1 MRGERFEARGA
12 GGKLVGDA
20 AGPRGAGT
28 GGAGALPV
36 LLVHGINMSRDVW
49 REVAASLA
57 DERQVVTFD
66 LRGHGESDREGPFG
80 AEDYASDALAVMDH
94 LGIARAHVAGTSFG
108 GSVACALAV
117 KAPERVASI
126 AAFGSALAVEGLDVE
141 GAVGALRQAG
151 VRGFFAAFLPQA
163 SFAPGTD
170 PALVERA
177 LDAASN
183 GRDVE
188 TVIAVAR
195 TAFSADLRATS
206 AAVRAPALVVTGEL
220 DATCPV
226 AAGAE
231 MAKVLRTQHHVVPGK
246 GHVIT
251 LEDPET
257 VSSMIR
263 AHARANERN

>member
-12 GGKLVGDA
+12 GGKIAGDA
-20 AGPRGAGT
+20 AGSRS
-28 GGAGALPV
+28 AGALPV

-49 REVAASLA
+49 REVAALLA
-57 DERQVVTFD
+57 DERQVVAFD

-94 LGIARAHVAGTSFG
+94 LGIARAHIAGTSFG

-126 AAFGSALAVEGLDVE
+126 AAFGSALAVEGIDVE

-151 VRGFFAAFLPQA
+151 VRAFFAAFLPQA

-188 TVIAVAR
+188 TVIEVAR
-195 TAFSADLRATS
+195 TAFSADLRATG

-226 AAGAE
+226 PAGAE
-231 MAKVLRTQHHVVPGK
+231 MAKVLRTHHHVVPGK

-251 LEDPET
+251 LEDPQT
-257 VSSMIR
+257 VADLIR
-263 AHARANERN
+263 AHARAHEEKR